1 MSMKQK
7 RILILGG
14 NIIQAE
20 ATMTAKKLGYY
31 VISSDLYEDNPGHKI
46 ADEYSKIDI
55 TDKDAV
61 LQEAMRL
68 QIDGIVPYGSDALAT
83 TASYVAEQM
92 GLPGNP
98 YQAVITLT
106 HKDLFRNFLREN
118 GFATPWSDSFNDLN
132 KAKEYFTAKQHETKD
147 RLTAIMKPVDSAGS
161 RGVFR
166 ITKPDD
172 IAANWDVAMS
182 YSTSGYIIIEEF
194 IGKTGPQVDGD
205 VFVHN
210 GRIIFAGFVD
220 QHHVAGPSELVP
232 VSLSAPSEHP
242 DDVMK
247 LALDELQR
255 LFTLLNF
262 KSGPCNVEFIVGKD
276 GRIYFID
283 LGPRNGGFNIPYLEK
298 EAYGFDED
306 VFTILE
312 AAGDDIPEWS
322 SVFGNNNG
330 HNCVMYYRPYPEQDG
345 TYESLWLSDTFQ
357 ASVIKVTQLM
367 QPGQKINR
375 KHNGNDSA
383 AVVFARF
390 DNNTEM
396 QATIRNMSQHL
407 RVIVR

>member
-1 MSMKQK
+1 MKQK

-20 ATMTAKKLGYY
+20 ATMTAKRLGYY
-31 VISSDLYEDNPGHKI
+31 VISCDLHEDNPGHKI
-46 ADEYSKIDI
+46 ADEYCKIDI
-55 TDKDAV
+55 ADRDAV
-61 LQEAMRL
+61 LKEALRL

-106 HKDLFRNFLREN
+106 HKDIFRSFLREN

-132 KAKEYFTAKQHETKD
+132 KAKEYFTDRQHEAKG

-166 ITKPDD
+166 IISPDD
-172 IAANWDVAMS
+172 VVKHWDTTMS
-182 YSTSGYIIIEEF
+182 YSTSGRIIIEEF
-194 IGKTGPQVDGD
+194 IEKEGPQVDGD

-242 DDVMK
+242 DEVIR
-247 LALDELQR
+247 LALSELQR

-306 VFTILE
+306 MFTILE
-312 AAGDDIPEWS
+312 AVGDDIPEWNDI
-322 SVFGNNNG
+322 FGNKDRNS
-330 HNCVMYYRPYPEQDG
+330 CVMYYRPFPEQDG
-345 TYESLWLSDTFQ
+345 IFESLWMSDKFR
-357 ASVIKVTQLM
+357 ASVIKVIQLM
-367 QPGQKINR
+367 KAGQKINR

-390 DNNTEM
+390 DNNNEM
-396 QATIRNMSQHL
+396 QAAIRNMSQHL